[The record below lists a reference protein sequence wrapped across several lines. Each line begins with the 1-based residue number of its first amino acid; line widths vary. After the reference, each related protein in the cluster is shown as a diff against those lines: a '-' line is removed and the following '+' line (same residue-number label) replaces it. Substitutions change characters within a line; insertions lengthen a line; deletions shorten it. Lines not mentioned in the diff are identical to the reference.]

1 MGNKYGYNGA
11 GGGGKSGVFGGF
23 GGGGNMQNLM
33 KQAQQMQQKLQETQQ
48 ELDEMQIT
56 GSASGGL
63 VEATV
68 TGKKTV
74 LSVKIKPEA
83 VDPDDVE
90 MLEDLV
96 LAAIND
102 AYKKAQEKEDELMAP
117 FAAMKGLL

>member
-11 GGGGKSGVFGGF
+11 GGGVKGGGF
-23 GGGGNMQNLM
+23 GGNNMQSLM
-33 KQAQQMQQKLQETQQ
+33 KQAQQMQQKLQEAQA
-48 ELDEMQIT
+48 ELEELEVS
-56 GSASGGL
+56 GSAGGGL

-68 TGKKTV
+68 TGKKVV

-83 VDPDDVE
+83 CDPDDVE

-102 AYKKAQEKEDELMAP
+102 ACSKAQEKEDELMAP